1 MTLAHPASRTVGDL
15 LHDLGDVPAE
25 RVLLWPT
32 PGKATEEDLLHLLEH
47 EGRACEL
54 VDGTLV
60 EKPVGT
66 IESFLAAILIRIL
79 GNFTSSR
86 RLGLIS
92 GEQGPYRLRLGLV
105 RLPDVAFISWSRI
118 PGDPKNLPAIAPVVP
133 NLAVEVLSESN
144 TKVEIERK
152 LREYFGSG
160 VELVWIFD
168 PRTKTVAVHV
178 SPDAPSKV
186 LGEAETLDGGSLLPG
201 FQLNLSDLFA
211 ELEPPSR
218 PPADGQ
224 RE

>member
-15 LHDLGDVPAE
+15 LHDLGDVPAG

-32 PGKATEEDLLHLLEH
+32 PGKATEQDLLHLLQH

-79 GNFTSSR
+79 GNFTSVR

-118 PGDPKNLPAIAPVVP
+118 PGDPTKLPAIAPVVP
-133 NLAVEVLSESN
+133 NLAIEVLSESN
-144 TKVEIERK
+144 TKQEIDLK
-152 LREYFGSG
+152 LGEYFSSG
-160 VELVWIFD
+160 VELAWIFD
-168 PRTKTVAVHV
+168 PEARTVAVYD

-186 LGEAETLDGGSLLPG
+186 LNQAEVLDGGRVLPG
-201 FQLNLSDLFA
+201 FVLNLPDLFA
-211 ELEPPSR
+211 ELER
-218 PPADGQ
+218 PDSA
-224 RE
+224 